1 MLKSLHIENI
11 AVIERADV
19 DFPGGLGVLT
29 GETGAGKSVMIDA
42 LNAVLGSRT
51 SRELVRTGAEKA
63 LVTASFENEYA
74 RRWCEENDIEADDD
88 EIVLSRRLTS
98 DGRSSAR
105 VNGVPVSA
113 AQLREL
119 GGLLLD
125 IHGQNDGRQLLD
137 ERRHMDYLDRYGA
150 DDAVLQAYREDYAR
164 YRGLRREADRLRMD
178 ESEKMQREDALR
190 ARISELEN
198 ARLRAGEEA
207 ELTARRDLLHNSEK
221 LTEQLERAY
230 EALYSGDENALSL
243 CSEAAAALE
252 RASAWSPDLSE
263 AADLLSR
270 AGMLMEDAA
279 ERSRDRLSELDFS
292 PEEYDS
298 LEERLAKLR
307 RLEKKYAA
315 DEAGLIALLEES
327 RSALDDLE
335 YAGDRLEKLER
346 DISAAAEEAL
356 SSARRLTDSR
366 LDAAEKL
373 RSRVEGE
380 LRDLNMPS
388 VRFRVDVKSGSSA
401 GDLTADGLDEVR
413 FLMSANAGEEP
424 GPISR
429 IASGG
434 ELSRIMLALKNVF
447 AENDT
452 VDSLIFDEIDTGV
465 SGLAAQRVAEKLA
478 ALAVRR
484 QVLCVTHLPQIAAM
498 ADHQFLVEKEELYAD
513 HSIGQGRQ
521 KKGTGAAERRR
532 RYHSDSPGGRRGAPA
547 QGRGIP
553 RGTVNL
559 RYLDNWDSIGY
570 NSASHGDEADQ

>member
-74 RRWCEENDIEADDD
+74 RRWCEENDIEVDDE

-178 ESEKMQREDALR
+178 ESEKTQREDALR

-498 ADHQFLVEKEELYAD
+498 ADHQFLVEKEE
-513 HSIGQGRQ
+513 R
-521 KKGTGAAERRR
+521 
-532 RYHSDSPGGRRGAPA
+532 GGRTYTRIIPLDRDGRKKELARLSGGGDITPTLLAGAEEL
-547 QGRGIP
+547 
-553 RGTVNL
+553 L
-559 RYLDNWDSIGY
+559 RK
-570 NSASHGDEADQ
+570 DEEFRAGL

>member
-447 AENDT
+447 AENDS

-498 ADHQFLVEKEELYAD
+498 ADHQFLVEKEE
-513 HSIGQGRQ
+513 R
-521 KKGTGAAERRR
+521 
-532 RYHSDSPGGRRGAPA
+532 GGRTYTRIIPLDRDGRKKELARLSGGGDITPTLLAGAEEL
-547 QGRGIP
+547 
-553 RGTVNL
+553 L
-559 RYLDNWDSIGY
+559 RK
-570 NSASHGDEADQ
+570 DEEFRAGL

>member
-19 DFPGGLGVLT
+19 DFSGGLGVLT
-29 GETGAGKSVMIDA
+29 GEPGAGKSVMIDA

-51 SRELVRTGAEKA
+51 SRELVRSGAEKA

-74 RRWCEENDIEADDD
+74 RRWCEENDIEVDDD

-164 YRGLRREADRLRMD
+164 YRSLRREADRLRMD

-498 ADHQFLVEKEELYAD
+498 ADHQFLVEKEE
-513 HSIGQGRQ
+513 R
-521 KKGTGAAERRR
+521 
-532 RYHSDSPGGRRGAPA
+532 GGRTYTRIIPLDRDGRKKELARLSGGGDITPTLLAGAEEL
-547 QGRGIP
+547 
-553 RGTVNL
+553 L
-559 RYLDNWDSIGY
+559 RK
-570 NSASHGDEADQ
+570 DEEFRAGL

>member
-315 DEAGLIALLEES
+315 DEAGLIDLLEES

-452 VDSLIFDEIDTGV
+452 VDSLVFDEIDTGV

-498 ADHQFLVEKEELYAD
+498 ADHQFLVEKEE
-513 HSIGQGRQ
+513 R
-521 KKGTGAAERRR
+521 
-532 RYHSDSPGGRRGAPA
+532 GGRTYTRIIPLDRDGRKKELARLSGGGDITPTLLAGAEEL
-547 QGRGIP
+547 
-553 RGTVNL
+553 L
-559 RYLDNWDSIGY
+559 RK
-570 NSASHGDEADQ
+570 DEEFRAGL

>member
-74 RRWCEENDIEADDD
+74 RRWCEENDIEVDDD

-164 YRGLRREADRLRMD
+164 YRSLRREADRLRMD

-498 ADHQFLVEKEELYAD
+498 ADHQFLVEKEE
-513 HSIGQGRQ
+513 R
-521 KKGTGAAERRR
+521 
-532 RYHSDSPGGRRGAPA
+532 GGRTYTRIIPLDRDGRKKELARLSGGGDITPTLLAGAEEL
-547 QGRGIP
+547 
-553 RGTVNL
+553 L
-559 RYLDNWDSIGY
+559 RK
-570 NSASHGDEADQ
+570 DEEFRAGL